1 MLAFLPSV
9 RWDTVVFICLAL
21 MISDVACLF
30 TCLLVIC
37 NIFLGK
43 VSVQILCLF
52 LHRHMKTSSH
62 SGLFVFLLLNSV
74 ISCGILNSG
83 NQTGCDGGHYCLSH

>member
-1 MLAFLPSV
+1 
-9 RWDTVVFICLAL
+9 

-37 NIFLGK
+37 NIFFGK

-62 SGLFVFLLLNSV
+62 SGLLGFFAVEFY
-74 ISCGILNSG
+74 ISYGILNSG